1 MIKQKISFE
10 NDQGESLAGLLEL
23 PDEPVAYALFAHCFT
38 CGKDLKSASR
48 IARALTEQS
57 IAVLRFDFTG
67 LGNSDGDF
75 SNSNFSSNI
84 SDLLAAAAF
93 LRREH
98 QAPRILIGHSLGGAA
113 VLASASEIPESKAV
127 VTIGSPGD
135 VGHIKH
141 LFKDSIESIEKLG
154 TLTVQLA
161 GRDFTIKRQ
170 FLEDIDGHRLEEK
183 VAKLKRALLVLHSPL
198 DDTVTI
204 DQAQKIFLAAKHP
217 KSFVSLDRAD
227 HLLSDSKYAEYVARC
242 IATWVSP
249 YLESGP
255 ESAN

>member
-10 NDQGESLAGLLEL
+10 SAQGESLAGLLEL
-23 PDEPVAYALFAHCFT
+23 PDEPVAFALFAHCFT

-75 SNSNFSSNI
+75 SNSNFSSNV

-93 LRREH
+93 LRSAY
-98 QAPRILIGHSLGGAA
+98 QAPTLLIGHSLGGAA
-113 VLASASEIPESKAV
+113 VLASASDIPESKAV
-127 VTIGSPGD
+127 VTIGAPGD

-141 LFKDSIESIEKLG
+141 LFKDSIEAIEKLG

-170 FLEDIDGHRLEEK
+170 FLEDIEEHRLEEK
-183 VAKLKRALLVLHSPL
+183 VARLKRPLLVFHSPV
-198 DDTVTI
+198 DDTVAI
-204 DQAQKIFLAAKHP
+204 EQAQNIFLAAKHP
-217 KSFVSLDRAD
+217 KSFISLDRAD
-227 HLLSDSKYAEYVARC
+227 HLLSDNKDAEYVARC
-242 IATWVSP
+242 IAAWVSR
-249 YLESGP
+249 YIESDRG
-255 ESAN
+255 SAK